1 MSLSEVCPR
10 LENALNLCIDA
21 PVLLPQGPAGPPGTT
36 GPLGEIGPSV
46 S

>member
-10 LENALNLCIDA
+10 LENALNLCIEA